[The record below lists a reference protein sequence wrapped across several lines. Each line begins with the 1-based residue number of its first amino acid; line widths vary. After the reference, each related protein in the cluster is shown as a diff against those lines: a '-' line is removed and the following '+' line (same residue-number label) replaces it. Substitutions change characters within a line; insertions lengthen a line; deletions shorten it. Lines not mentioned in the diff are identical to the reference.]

1 MTKQITSILFI
12 SLPITITIGILF
24 PSIGKI
30 LSQNLLLML
39 AILLFLNLLKLNLK
53 DLLNFF
59 LKPKFLLL
67 FTCLKL
73 IIIPLFFLGLFNLI
87 YPSMSLAVFLLAGI
101 STGLGAPF
109 VANFTG
115 AKLSIVVGTTIISS
129 LFVPISL
136 PTLTYIIFQ
145 ENFSIPYF
153 EMIAL
158 LFFALILPLMASF
171 LSQKYLPKFITKL
184 EKCSFQ
190 LSIVLIIIINYTV
203 FSMYSELFTLNS
215 KQVIITLFIASSLFI
230 VFGIIGFYFVKIIKN
245 YSRDEQLGGFI
256 SMAYINN
263 LVVIVFTT
271 NFFDWQIA
279 ALAAMYNLPYYI
291 GIIVLREISEKV
303 YGKKL

>member
-1 MTKQITSILFI
+1 M
-12 SLPITITIGILF
+12 GV
-24 PSIGKI
+24 
-30 LSQNLLLML
+30 
-39 AILLFLNLLKLNLK
+39 
-53 DLLNFF
+53 
-59 LKPKFLLL
+59 
-67 FTCLKL
+67 
-73 IIIPLFFLGLFNLI
+73 FNLI

-158 LFFALILPLMASF
+158 LFFALILPLMVSF

-184 EKCSFQ
+184 EKRSFQ

-245 YSRDEQLGGFI
+245 YSRDEQFGGFI

-279 ALAAMYNLPYYI
+279 TLAAMYNLPYYI

>member
-30 LSQNLLLML
+30 LSHNLLLML

-53 DLLNFF
+53 DLLTFF

-158 LFFALILPLMASF
+158 LFFALILPLMVSF

-184 EKCSFQ
+184 EKRSFQ

-245 YSRDEQLGGFI
+245 YSRDEQFGGFI

-279 ALAAMYNLPYYI
+279 TLAAMYNLPYYI